1 MDLVRYAD
9 GTGNEFDYEYQGSW
23 QYRDYLVRAFNAD
36 LPYDRFVRELIA
48 GDLLP
53 PRVDAE
59 GRNEALIATTWW
71 NLGEAATS
79 PVDIANDEAERLDNR
94 SDVLGKT
101 FNALTLGCARCHD
114 HKFDPVSM
122 REYYGLYGI
131 IAASPTTRRWSNQAV
146 FADTAKKLAAGRTQV
161 FADTPKRPAVAIEPL
176 ALAGQD
182 VFADFTSGSM
192 PVGWHIDGHVELVDG
207 SLASHVGVAPGLW
220 SGTLSTRLPAQVIP
234 SHD

>member
-1 MDLVRYAD
+1 LTGLPPTLADQERVTSSAVLTGYVDQLLASPAFGERWARHWMDLVRYAE

-146 FADTAKKLAAGRTQV
+146 FADTAKKTRRWAHAGVRRHTQ
-161 FADTPKRPAVAIEPL
+161 
-176 ALAGQD
+176 
-182 VFADFTSGSM
+182 TSGR
-192 PVGWHIDGHVELVDG
+192 GH
-207 SLASHVGVAPGLW
+207 
-220 SGTLSTRLPAQVIP
+220 
-234 SHD
+234 